1 MNNAWAVALLVSVVA
16 SSACRESPKADA
28 AELRVIQQT
37 REHELAQRLA
47 KADANPKKDEPV
59 AMWMMPA
66 DLKEIS
72 GLALTADGRL
82 LTHDDNIGRIFA
94 IDPRSGIVLNQFTLG
109 PGIHGDFEAI
119 TVVGSDIY
127 LLNSNGT
134 LYRFRE
140 GAKDA
145 QVAFTK
151 QDLRLGKEC
160 EFESLAY
167 EADSAWLLLPCKRAS
182 KKSLQDKLV
191 IYRFRLQG
199 PDSTRLSM
207 ITIPLAEVIGSND
220 WKGFHPSDMTIDP
233 NTGNYVIISS
243 HEKGLVEITPGGLVD
258 RAEPLPGKH
267 NQPEGVAITK
277 DNLLI
282 VSDEGSKKP
291 AAITLYRWR
300 P

>member
-1 MNNAWAVALLVSVVA
+1 MNNALSVALLVSLAA
-16 SSACRESPKADA
+16 STACRESPKADA
-28 AELRVIQQT
+28 AELRVIQRT

-82 LTHDDNIGRIFA
+82 LTHDDNVGRIFA
-94 IDPRSGIVLNQFTLG
+94 IDPRSGIVLNQFTVG
-109 PGIHGDFEAI
+109 HGIQGDFEAI
-119 TVVGSDIY
+119 TVAGNDVY
-127 LLNSNGT
+127 LLDSNGT

-140 GAKDA
+140 GGKDA
-145 QVAFTK
+145 KVAYTK
-151 QDLRLGKEC
+151 EDLHLGKEC

-167 EADSAWLLLPCKRAS
+167 EADSAWLVLPCKRAS

-207 ITIPLAEVIGSND
+207 MTIPLGEVIGSND

-233 NTGNYVIISS
+233 STGNYVLISS

-258 RAEPLPGKH
+258 RAQPLPGKH

>member
-1 MNNAWAVALLVSVVA
+1 MNNALSVALLVSLAA
-16 SSACRESPKADA
+16 STACRESPKADA

-82 LTHDDNIGRIFA
+82 LTHDDNVGRIFA
-94 IDPRSGIVLNQFTLG
+94 IDPRSGIVLNQFTVG
-109 PGIHGDFEAI
+109 HGIQGDFEAI
-119 TVVGSDIY
+119 TVAGSDIY
-127 LLNSNGT
+127 LLDSNGT

>member
-1 MNNAWAVALLVSVVA
+1 MNNALSVALLVSLAA
-16 SSACRESPKADA
+16 STACRESPKADA

-82 LTHDDNIGRIFA
+82 LTHDDNVGRIFA
-94 IDPRSGIVLNQFTLG
+94 IDPRSGIVLNQFTVG
-109 PGIHGDFEAI
+109 HGIQGDFEAI
-119 TVVGSDIY
+119 TVAGNDIY

-140 GAKDA
+140 GANDA
-145 QVAFTK
+145 KVAFTS

-160 EFESLAY
+160 EFESMAY
-167 EADSAWLLLPCKRAS
+167 EADSAWLVLPCKRSS

>member
-1 MNNAWAVALLVSVVA
+1 MNKAFVLAMLISAAA
-16 SSACRESPKADA
+16 STACRESKKADA
-28 AELRVIQQT
+28 AELRAIQRT

-47 KADANPKKDEPV
+47 KADANPKKDNPV
-59 AMWMMPA
+59 AMWMLPA
-66 DLKEIS
+66 DLKEVS

-82 LTHDDNIGRIFA
+82 LTHDDNVGRIFV

-109 PGIHGDFEAI
+109 HGIHGDFEAI
-119 TVVGSDIY
+119 TVAGNDIY

-134 LYRFRE
+134 LYQFRE
-140 GAKDA
+140 GGKDA
-145 QVAFTK
+145 HVSFTT

-160 EFESLAY
+160 EFESMAY
-167 EADSAWLLLPCKRAS
+167 EADSAWLLLPCKRTS
-182 KKSLQDKLV
+182 KKSMQDKLI

-199 PDSTRLSM
+199 PDSTRLTM
-207 ITIPLAEVIGSND
+207 MTIPLAEVIGSND

-233 NTGNYVIISS
+233 STGNYVIISS
-243 HEKGLVEITPGGLVD
+243 HEKGLVEITPAGLVD

-267 NQPEGVAITK
+267 QQPEGVAITK

>member
-1 MNNAWAVALLVSVVA
+1 MNKAWVVALLLTTAA
-16 SSACRESPKADA
+16 SAACRESKTADA
-28 AELRVIQQT
+28 AELREIQRT
-37 REHELAQRLA
+37 REQELAQRLK

-66 DLKEIS
+66 ELKEIS

-82 LTHDDNIGRIFA
+82 LTHDDNVGRIFA
-94 IDPRSGIVLNQFTLG
+94 IDPKSGIVLNRFTLG
-109 PGIHGDFEAI
+109 SGISGDFEAI
-119 TVVGSDIY
+119 TVVGNDVY
-127 LLNSNGT
+127 LADSHAN

-140 GAKDA
+140 GTKDA
-145 QVAFTK
+145 KVAYTK
-151 QDLRLGKEC
+151 QDLHLGKEC

-167 EADSAWLLLPCKRAS
+167 EADSAWLVLPCKRVLQ
-182 KKSLQDKLV
+182 KSLQNSLV

-199 PDSTRLSM
+199 PDSTRLTM
-207 ITIPLAEVIGSND
+207 MTIPLADVIGSND
-220 WKGFHPSDMTIDP
+220 WKGFHPTDMTIDH
-233 NTGNYVIISS
+233 NTGNYVIISQ
-243 HEKGLVEITPGGLVD
+243 EKGLVEITPGGLVD

-267 NQPEGVAITK
+267 SQPEGVAITK

>member
-1 MNNAWAVALLVSVVA
+1 MSKAWVVALVVTAAVST
-16 SSACRESPKADA
+16 ACRESKKADA
-28 AELRVIQQT
+28 AELREIQRT
-37 REHELAQRLA
+37 REHELAQRLK

-59 AMWMMPA
+59 AMWMLPA
-66 DLKEIS
+66 DLREVS

-82 LTHDDNIGRIFA
+82 LTHDDNVGRIFVL
-94 IDPRSGIVLNQFTLG
+94 DPRSGIVLNQFTLG
-109 PGIHGDFEAI
+109 HGVSGDFEAI
-119 TVVGSDIY
+119 TVAGNDVY
-127 LLNSNGT
+127 LLNSNST

-140 GAKDA
+140 GGKDA
-145 QVAFTK
+145 KVAFTRE
-151 QDLRLGKEC
+151 DLHLGKEC
-160 EFESLAY
+160 EFEGMAY

-182 KKSLQDKLV
+182 KKDLQDKLV
-191 IYRFRLQG
+191 IYRLRLQG
-199 PDSTRLSM
+199 SDSTRLTM
-207 ITIPLAEVIGSND
+207 MTIPIAQVIGSND

-233 NTGNYVIISS
+233 NTGNYVLISS

-267 NQPEGVAITK
+267 SQPEGVAITK

>member
-1 MNNAWAVALLVSVVA
+1 MMNKAWVVALLLTTAA
-16 SSACRESPKADA
+16 SAACRESKKADA
-28 AELRVIQQT
+28 AELREIQRT
-37 REHELAQRLA
+37 REQELAQRLK

-66 DLKEIS
+66 ELKEIS

-82 LTHDDNIGRIFA
+82 LTHDDNVGKIFA
-94 IDPRSGIVLNQFTLG
+94 IDPKSGIVLNQFTLG
-109 PGIHGDFEAI
+109 NGIPGDFEAI
-119 TVVGSDIY
+119 TVVGNDVY
-127 LLNSNGT
+127 LADSHAN

-140 GAKDA
+140 GTKDA
-145 QVAFTK
+145 KVAYTK
-151 QDLRLGKEC
+151 QDLHLGKEC

-167 EADSAWLLLPCKRAS
+167 EADSAWLVLPCKRVLL
-182 KKSLQDKLV
+182 KSLQDSLV

-199 PDSTRLSM
+199 PDSTRLTM
-207 ITIPLAEVIGSND
+207 MTIPLADVIGSND
-220 WKGFHPSDMTIDP
+220 WKGFHPTDMTIDP
-233 NTGNYVIISS
+233 NTGNYVIISQ
-243 HEKGLVEITPGGLVD
+243 EKGLVEITPGGLVE

-267 NQPEGVAITK
+267 SQPEGVAITK

-291 AAITLYRWR
+291 AAITIYRWR

>member
-1 MNNAWAVALLVSVVA
+1 MSNAWAVALLVGVLA

-28 AELRVIQQT
+28 AELRVIQRT
-37 REHELAQRLA
+37 RAHELAQRLA
-47 KADANPKKDEPV
+47 KADANPKEDEPV
-59 AMWMMPA
+59 AMWMMPP

-82 LTHDDNIGRIFA
+82 LTHDDNVGRIFA

-109 PGIHGDFEAI
+109 RGIEGDFEAI
-119 TVVGSDIY
+119 TVAGSDIY
-127 LLNSNGT
+127 LLDSNGT
-134 LYRFRE
+134 LYRFKE

-145 QVAFTK
+145 KVPFTK

-167 EADSAWLLLPCKRAS
+167 EADSAWLLLPCKRTS

-191 IYRFRLQG
+191 IYRWRLQG

-207 ITIPLAEVIGSND
+207 MTIPLAEVIGSND

-233 NTGNYVIISS
+233 STGNYVIISS

-258 RAEPLPGKH
+258 RAQPLPGKH

-282 VSDEGSKKP
+282 VSDEGSKKA

>member
-1 MNNAWAVALLVSVVA
+1 MNKAWVVALVVA
-16 SSACRESPKADA
+16 AAASAACRESKKADA
-28 AELRVIQQT
+28 AELREIQRT
-37 REHELAQRLA
+37 REQELAQRLK

-82 LTHDDNIGRIFA
+82 LTHDDNVGRIVA
-94 IDPRSGIVLNQFTLG
+94 IDPKSGIVLNQFTLG
-109 PGIHGDFEAI
+109 HGISGDFEAI
-119 TVVGSDIY
+119 TVAGNDVY
-127 LLNSNGT
+127 LVDSHAN

-140 GAKDA
+140 GGKDA
-145 QVAFTK
+145 KVAYTK
-151 QDLRLGKEC
+151 QDLHLGKEC

-167 EADSAWLLLPCKRAS
+167 EADSARLLLACKRVLQ
-182 KKSLQDKLV
+182 KSLHNQLV
-191 IYRFRLQG
+191 IYQFRLQG
-199 PDSTRLSM
+199 PDSTRLTM
-207 ITIPLAEVIGSND
+207 MTIPLADVIGSND
-220 WKGFHPSDMTIDP
+220 WKGFHPTDMTIDP
-233 NTGNYVIISS
+233 NNGNYIIISQ
-243 HEKGLVEITPGGLVD
+243 EKGLVEITPGGLVD
-258 RAEPLPGKH
+258 RSLPLPGKH
-267 NQPEGVAITK
+267 SQPEGVAITK